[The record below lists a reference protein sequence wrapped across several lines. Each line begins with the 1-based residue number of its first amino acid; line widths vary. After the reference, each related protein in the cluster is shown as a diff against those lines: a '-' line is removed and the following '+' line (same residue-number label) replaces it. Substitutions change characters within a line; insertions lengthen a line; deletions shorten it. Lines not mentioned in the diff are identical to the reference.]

1 MAVDGPTIEAL
12 RVELSNLRD
21 DLAVIESSDIF
32 AINKIGNQE
41 ALNAIRDRI
50 REIESIF
57 ERGQEDE

>member
-50 REIESIF
+50 REIEFIF